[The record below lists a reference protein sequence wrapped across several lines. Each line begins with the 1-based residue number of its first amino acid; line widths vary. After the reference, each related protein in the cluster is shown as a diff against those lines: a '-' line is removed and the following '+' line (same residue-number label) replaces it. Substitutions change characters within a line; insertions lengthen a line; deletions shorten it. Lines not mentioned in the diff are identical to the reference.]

1 MVEVVHLTSNTG
13 LLLLDN
19 KGKIEVELEMIVL
32 LHILSSICSWQR
44 CKWSALDLLIKLI
57 KSRTTSLSV
66 MNIDIDA
73 LPKTNFR
80 KILQISQQIANKHFP

>member
-1 MVEVVHLTSNTG
+1 MVELMHVTSNTG

-19 KGKIEVELEMIVL
+19 KGKIEAKPEMIVL

-44 CKWSALDLLIKLI
+44 CKWSALDLLTKLI

-66 MNIDIDA
+66 MNIEIDA
-73 LPKTNFR
+73 LLKTNFR
-80 KILQISQQIANKHFP
+80 KNLQISQQVAK

>member
-19 KGKIEVELEMIVL
+19 KGKIEAEPEMIVL
-32 LHILSSICSWQR
+32 LHILRNICSWQL

-57 KSRTTSLSV
+57 QSRTTSLSV
-66 MNIDIDA
+66 MNIEIDA
-73 LPKTNFR
+73 LLKTNFR
-80 KILQISQQIANKHFP
+80 KNLQTSQQIAK